1 MFLYEHYSFLDFI
14 SIIKKN
20 QELFGAAK
28 KMIKYDRLSQTMKKK
43 KISQYDLYT
52 RHNVNRS
59 QINRLKNNK
68 NVEKSYID
76 FFNIGQTIVVL
87 KEK

>member
-1 MFLYEHYSFLDFI
+1 MRELDLHGETREIARILIEEFI
-14 SIIKKN
+14 RDSIKMGEEKVKIIHGIGTGVLKKEV
-20 QELFGAAK
+20 QK
-28 KMIKYDRLSQTMKKK
+28 
-43 KISQYDLYT
+43 
-52 RHNVNRS
+52 V
-59 QINRLKNNK
+59 LKNNK

>member
-1 MFLYEHYSFLDFI
+1 MRELDLHGESREIARILIEEFI
-14 SIIKKN
+14 RDSIKMGEKQIKIIHGIGTGI
-20 QELFGAAK
+20 LK
-28 KMIKYDRLSQTMKKK
+28 KEVQK
-43 KISQYDLYT
+43 
-52 RHNVNRS
+52 V
-59 QINRLKNNK
+59 LKNNK

>member
-1 MFLYEHYSFLDFI
+1 MYKNFLVETECL
-14 SIIKKN
+14 
-20 QELFGAAK
+20 
-28 KMIKYDRLSQTMKKK
+28 
-43 KISQYDLYT
+43 
-52 RHNVNRS
+52 V
-59 QINRLKNNK
+59 NNK